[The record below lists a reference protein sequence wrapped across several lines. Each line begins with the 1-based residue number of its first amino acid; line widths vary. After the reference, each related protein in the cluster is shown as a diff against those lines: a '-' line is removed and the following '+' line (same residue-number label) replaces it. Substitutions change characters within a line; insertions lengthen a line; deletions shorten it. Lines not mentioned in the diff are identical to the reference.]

1 MKITTKGRYSLRLM
15 LDLAINQENDFIS
28 LRDNSKRQGVSVKYL
43 EIIVGVL
50 TRSGFLVSAR
60 GKNGGYRLAHPASE
74 YTIGSILKQT
84 EGSLAPVGCLSDD
97 GLSCPR
103 ADDCLT
109 LPLWRN
115 LDHLIDGYLESV
127 TLQDLLDKNVAPHD
141 V

>member
-28 LRDNSKRQGVSVKYL
+28 LRDISKRQGVSVKYL

-74 YTIGSILKQT
+74 YTIGAIL
-84 EGSLAPVGCLSDD
+84 
-97 GLSCPR
+97 
-103 ADDCLT
+103 
-109 LPLWRN
+109 
-115 LDHLIDGYLESV
+115 
-127 TLQDLLDKNVAPHD
+127 
-141 V
+141 

>member
-15 LDLAINQENDFIS
+15 LDLAINQKEDFIS
-28 LRDNSKRQGVSVKYL
+28 LRDISTRQGVSVKYL

-50 TRSGFLVSAR
+50 TRSGFLISAR

-74 YTIGSILKQT
+74 YTIGAILKQT
-84 EGSLAPVGCLSDD
+84 EGSLAPVGCLAED
-97 GLSCPR
+97 GPSCPR

-127 TLQDLLDKNVAPHD
+127 TLQDLLDKNVTPHD
-141 V
+141 F